1 MLEKVDLDK
10 KMSKKEMKEILET
23 ESEKLAL
30 LQRKCKAAGIPI
42 MVVFEGVGASGK
54 GTQINRFIQPL
65 DPRGFEVYSI
75 QRENE
80 EEEMRPFL
88 WRFGRKHRRMA
99 EWQSLTEAGI
109 VVY

>member
-42 MVVFEGVGASGK
+42 MVA
-54 GTQINRFIQPL
+54 
-65 DPRGFEVYSI
+65 
-75 QRENE
+75 
-80 EEEMRPFL
+80 
-88 WRFGRKHRRMA
+88 
-99 EWQSLTEAGI
+99 
-109 VVY
+109 

>member
-42 MVVFEGVGASGK
+42 MVNKSTVPIA
-54 GTQINRFIQPL
+54 
-65 DPRGFEVYSI
+65 
-75 QRENE
+75 QRTSLHRKRNE
-80 EEEMRPFL
+80 
-88 WRFGRKHRRMA
+88 A
-99 EWQSLTEAGI
+99 AD
-109 VVY
+109 